1 MKKLKPSHWRRSG
14 VFIVDFEHVS
24 NHFLLF
30 LQQLWTDKCL
40 LGLYLTLLHLLQIVE
55 KNIRD
60 LYELALRVLL

>member
-1 MKKLKPSHWRRSG
+1 MKKLKQSHWRRSG
-14 VFIVDFEHVS
+14 VFIVDFEHVL

-40 LGLYLTLLHLLQIVE
+40 LGLYLTLMHLLQIAE

-60 LYELALRVLL
+60 L